1 MVPQQPELDFR
12 KAGSYRR
19 RVTSAALSGFL
30 TGLSLIVAIGAQ
42 NAFVLRQGIRRE
54 HVLPVVAV
62 CAVADAL
69 LITAG
74 IAGLGALVT
83 DHPTVLA
90 VTRYAGAAFLL
101 VLAVGAALRA
111 RRPERLDP
119 AGDGPAALGAVV
131 STCLALTFLNPH
143 VYLDTVVLLGSLA
156 HQHDPGAWVFGAG
169 AITASVVWFT
179 ALGFGATYL
188 RPVFARPRAWQV
200 LDIVIAVVM
209 AALAVTLLV

>member
-1 MVPQQPELDFR
+1 MP
-12 KAGSYRR
+12 A
-19 RVTSAALSGFL
+19 AALSGFL
-30 TGLSLIVAIGAQ
+30 TALTLIVAIGAQ

-62 CAVADAL
+62 CAAADAL
-69 LITAG
+69 LIAAG
-74 IAGLGALVT
+74 VAGLGVLVT
-83 DHPTVLA
+83 EHPAALT
-90 VTRYAGAAFLL
+90 VTRYGGAAFLL
-101 VLAVGAALRA
+101 LLAVGAARRA
-111 RRPERLDP
+111 RHPEHLDP
-119 AGDGPAALGAVV
+119 SAEGPAGLGAVLG
-131 STCLALTFLNPH
+131 TCLALTFLNPH

-209 AALAVTLLV
+209 ATLAVALLL